1 MAYKNLGTFL
11 TKVTLKAIAK
21 LDEADVDECMR
32 IAENV
37 MAWANAGTITSEQL
51 DMLLAALPVDVSLEE
66 PDASE
71 GAAPPAVVYE
81 PVTYDFTGMTATEVW
96 RSLSYRPTKDELQ
109 QACDWLK
116 LEYAEGATNAE
127 LTALL
132 QAAYEAEQASE

>member
-37 MAWANAGTITSEQL
+37 VAWANAGTITSEQL

-71 GAAPPAVVYE
+71 GAAGASE
-81 PVTYDFTGMTATEVW
+81 AERITYDFTGMTATEVW

>member
-21 LDEADVDECMR
+21 LDEADADECMR

-71 GAAPPAVVYE
+71 GAAGASEAE

-132 QAAYEAEQASE
+132 QAAYEAERASE

>member
-37 MAWANAGTITSEQL
+37 VAWANAGTITSEQL

-71 GAAPPAVVYE
+71 GAAGASE
-81 PVTYDFTGMTATEVW
+81 AAPVTYDFTGMTATEVW

-132 QAAYEAEQASE
+132 QAAYEAERASE